1 MSHAKWQ
8 KKNKKKTETRKNR
21 HIEKRILDYVKDST
35 HHDLI
40 ELDWGIYVHDKVSGD

>member
-1 MSHAKWQ
+1 MPRD
-8 KKNKKKTETRKNR
+8 KKTKLKTKKKKRKNR

-35 HHDLI
+35 LHDLI